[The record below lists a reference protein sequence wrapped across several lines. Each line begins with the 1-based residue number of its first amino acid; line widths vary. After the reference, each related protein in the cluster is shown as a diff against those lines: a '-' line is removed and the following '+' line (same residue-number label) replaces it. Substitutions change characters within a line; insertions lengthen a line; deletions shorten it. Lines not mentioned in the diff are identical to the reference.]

1 MRGDEAGRRPRAA
14 RRLAIGL
21 AMTAI
26 GLGGAVAIWMLATRS
41 DSSSGSAAPARI
53 AEPATAATAGAAAS
67 PRATA
72 GVSAPDESP
81 TLADGSL
88 PPILG
93 DPRLDRIDYCDERN
107 WRRIDTV
114 VRDVDG
120 DALIV
125 DEGAWL
131 SAGAS
136 TRVGLAGWASKCRLD
151 GRALVVR
158 SAGSG
163 HELGAYDPA
172 FGYETLD

>member
-1 MRGDEAGRRPRAA
+1 MRGDDAARRPRAA
-14 RRLAIGL
+14 RRLGIGVAL
-21 AMTAI
+21 MAI

-41 DSSSGSAAPARI
+41 DPPVGSASPASI
-53 AEPATAATAGAAAS
+53 AEPVTATAAAS
-67 PRATA
+67 PGATA

-93 DPRLDRIDYCDERN
+93 EPRLDRIDYCDERN
-107 WRRIDTV
+107 WRRVDTV

-131 SAGAS
+131 RAGAS

-158 SAGSG
+158 AAGSG